1 MAGARHD
8 SPRPREGDGWH
19 IGSAQ
24 LACHP
29 VGLERWKLLCASD
42 LQKAVWLSLC
52 LWHVEIHTHL
62 FSVHGFHL
70 TNAIQLFPTQTYKK
84 RKEKISLML
93 WLLPCM
99 LLLESAVLQV
109 TCLRFGTIVT
119 FQSLYHIA
127 WVLVSLS
134 KLSVVFFS
142 RQSAGSWNGES
153 SLKSCICLLKIW
165 WDLAH
170 VFSG

>member
-1 MAGARHD
+1 MAGTRHD
-8 SPRPREGDGWH
+8 SPRPREGAGWH
-19 IGSAQ
+19 IGIAQ

-52 LWHVEIHTHL
+52 LWYVVEKRSHL

-70 TNAIQLFPTQTYKK
+70 TNAIQLFPTQTLKN
-84 RKEKISLML
+84 RDML
-93 WLLPCM
+93 DAVTFALHAVV
-99 LLLESAVLQV
+99 LESAVLQV

-127 WVLVSLS
+127 WVWACQSFQL
-134 KLSVVFFS
+134 FS
-142 RQSAGSWNGES
+142 FAVKVLD
-153 SLKSCICLLKIW
+153 SLKMERAVWNHVSENW
-165 WDLAH
+165 GDLAH
-170 VFSG
+170 VFRG

>member
-8 SPRPREGDGWH
+8 SPRPREGAGWH
-19 IGSAQ
+19 IGIAQ

-52 LWHVEIHTHL
+52 LWYVVEKRSHL

-70 TNAIQLFPTQTYKK
+70 TNAIQLFPTQTLKK
-84 RKEKISLML
+84 QRYA
-93 WLLPCM
+93 WCCDF
-99 LLLESAVLQV
+99 
-109 TCLRFGTIVT
+109 CLACCCVRERC
-119 FQSLYHIA
+119 IA
-127 WVLVSLS
+127 SHLFEIWNNCYLSELVSYSMGVSLS

-142 RQSAGSWNGES
+142 RQSAGFLENGES
-153 SLKSCICLLKIW
+153 SLKSCLWKLRRPGTC
-165 WDLAH
+165 
-170 VFSG
+170 V